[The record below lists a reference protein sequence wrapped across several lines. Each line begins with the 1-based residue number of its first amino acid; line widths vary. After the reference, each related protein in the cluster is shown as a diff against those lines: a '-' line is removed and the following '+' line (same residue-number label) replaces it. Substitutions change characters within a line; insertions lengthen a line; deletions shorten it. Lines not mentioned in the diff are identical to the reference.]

1 VIFAVDEVLGTTV
14 KFVVIVLSHP
24 AAFGITVMYVPEVVS
39 ADPPGGV

>member
-1 VIFAVDEVLGTTV
+1 MIAVELVYGMTV

-24 AAFGITVMYVPEVVS
+24 AAFGITLMYVPETVS

>member
-1 VIFAVDEVLGTTV
+1 MFAVELVFGMTV

-24 AAFGITVMYVPEVVS
+24 FAFGITVMNVPEVVS